1 MILNRGSCICWVCDS
16 QENDFSFPTLRFL
29 HVPRGNLVQCLACGA
44 RLCMCCWLGP
54 LLPMFNEARCCGQFT
69 GMRNINTNMS
79 FPGLLW
85 PRNTETIGNEPT
97 VTWGSGLVMISMWKV
112 TGESTAWHVVW
123 QLSVKWET
131 LAVKYKL
138 KPHTGKYPQLVQHA
152 KKSPFEWSHRQ
163 KHKIPNYSL
172 YLRSKLQ
179 GKACVFTELQIIY
192 IPPAEPCFILRQ
204 GVAV

>member
-16 QENDFSFPTLRFL
+16 QENDFSFLTLRFL
-29 HVPRGNLVQCLACGA
+29 RVPRGILVQCLACGA

-54 LLPMFNEARCCGQFT
+54 LPMFNEARCCGQFT
-69 GMRNINTNMS
+69 GMRNINTNRS

-97 VTWGSGLVMISMWKV
+97 VTWGSGLVMISMWKM
-112 TGESTAWHVVW
+112 TGESTAWHVAW

-138 KPHTGKYPQLVQHA
+138 KNTTLGNIHNLSNMLKKKKKPFWVVPQAEAQNTQLS
-152 KKSPFEWSHRQ
+152 SPPQEQASR
-163 KHKIPNYSL
+163 
-172 YLRSKLQ
+172 
-179 GKACVFTELQIIY
+179 
-192 IPPAEPCFILRQ
+192 
-204 GVAV
+204 